1 MSFLDLEAGGAPAG
15 RRQQDSTQAL
25 AAGVFQI
32 NTAVSTFKRL
42 TQSLGTAK
50 DTPALR
56 ERL

>member
-1 MSFLDLEAGGAPAG
+1 MSFLDVEAGGLPPG

-25 AAGVFQI
+25 ASGVFQI

-42 TQSLGTAK
+42 VGSLGTAK

-56 ERL
+56 EKL